1 MDESKLECKLRR
13 KARKLARWMRRN
25 GIDHASMFA
34 FAPNG
39 HDAPRWYADASAY
52 VGDERVAGV
61 SDFYEEGE
69 L

>member
-1 MDESKLECKLRR
+1 MDENKLERKLRR

-25 GIDHASMFA
+25 GIDYAHIFV
-34 FAPNG
+34 FAPN
-39 HDAPRWYADASAY
+39 DDDPRWYADAAVY
-52 VGDERVAGV
+52 VGDERVANV